1 MQINRWLCLS
11 SSPWGISLHYNLFW
25 KRRVPKNLFFIGT
38 NNWIALV
45 VWWSIKYF
53 FALNLLIFPIRQI
66 EKWEEGEEHTNA
78 KFCASHAKSVI

>member
-1 MQINRWLCLS
+1 MQISRWLYLS
-11 SSPWGISLHYNLFW
+11 SSPWGISLHYNLW
-25 KRRVPKNLFFIGT
+25 T